1 MTAII
6 LISFAI
12 LMILGAPIAVA
23 MGLSSVLGVV
33 ISGEANFIAIA
44 QRTFEGV
51 NSFALLAVP
60 LFTLSGLLMGTG
72 GIGRR
77 LIHFSYALVG
87 HFRGGLAHVN
97 VVQSMIF
104 AGMSGSAAADTAYES
119 GLLMPEMVKKGY
131 SKEFTVAVTAI
142 SSTIGIIIP
151 PSIPMVIMAGMV
163 GISTGKVF
171 LGGILPGILCGIGQ
185 LVVNY
190 FYAVRENVPK
200 EESRFNL
207 KDLYIA
213 FKESFFALLMLP
225 VIMVSIFSGIVSPT
239 EAGLVAVVYALV
251 VGGLVYKELN
261 LAGIRDALVETAKT
275 SAKVFFIIGAANLF
289 GKLLTA
295 DGLHVTLTSWLTGVT
310 TSPTVLLLLIMAI
323 MLFLGTF
330 MESISMIT
338 LMMPVLYPIAVSY
351 GIDPIVMSVMIV
363 ICVAVGLVTPP
374 QGMCLFIA
382 ADFLKVKI
390 WDATKELLPYILVMI
405 VIIILCL
412 VFPQLITWPASL
424 IQ

>member
-33 ISGEANFIAIA
+33 ITSEVNFITIA
-44 QRTFEGV
+44 QRMFEGV

-60 LFTLSGLLMGTG
+60 LFTFSGLLMGTG

-151 PSIPMVIMAGMV
+151 PSIPMVVMAGMV

-185 LVVNY
+185 LIVNY

-200 EESRFNL
+200 EEGRFNI
-207 KDLYIA
+207 KDLVIA

-251 VGGLVYKELN
+251 VGGLIYKELD
-261 LAGIRDALVETAKT
+261 LAGIKSALIETAKT

-289 GKLLTA
+289 GKLLTS
-295 DGLHVTLTSWLTGVT
+295 DGLHVTLTAWLTGIST
-310 TSPTVLLLLIMAI
+310 NPTILLILMMLI

-338 LMMPVLYPIAVSY
+338 LMMPVLYPLALQY

-390 WDATKELLPYILVMI
+390 WDATKALLPYIFAMI
-405 VIIILCL
+405 VVIILCL
-412 VFPQLITWPASL
+412 IFPQLITWPASL
-424 IQ
+424 VG